1 MILFNTY
8 TPGQINNAGTNKGF
22 RPLLQFSDEDVKQVL
37 VCETLLAVFIYLFIL
52 IIQQLQWG
60 RRDLNPR
67 YHLRNT
73 RSYQPVELQGS
84 RQFLP
89 YFVG

>member
-52 IIQQLQWG
+52 IIQLQW
-60 RRDLNPR
+60 RSRDLNC
-67 YHLRNT
+67 LRNT
-73 RSYQPVELQGS
+73 RRYQPIELLDF
-84 RQFLP
+84 RQVFP

>member
-37 VCETLLAVFIYLFIL
+37 VCETLLAVFIYLFC
-52 IIQQLQWG
+52 WG

-67 YHLRNT
+67 YRLRNT
-73 RSYQPVELQGS
+73 RRYQPVEIQGS